1 MTEKRFDSTRRRLLT
16 GTTAAVSAA
25 LSGCDRIATSPTV
38 NSTLSTADELSFQ
51 VQRLLLGR
59 GALARE
65 YPASAISRDFRANGS
80 IRPDSEGYR
89 QHVAE
94 RFRNWRL
101 EIGGLVEHP
110 LSLSLDKLRAAP
122 SRAQITRHDCV
133 EGWSSIAQW
142 RGARLSTLLKRAG
155 VKQSAR
161 YVAFFCADSL
171 ELTLD
176 GTGDYYETID
186 LVDAMHEQTILAYEM
201 NEEPL
206 PIEHGAPVR
215 LRVERQLGYK
225 MAKYVMRIELLES
238 FAHLGRG
245 KGGYWEDRG
254 YQWYAGI

>member
-1 MTEKRFDSTRRRLLT
+1 MSDAPFDSTRRRLLA
-16 GTTAAVSAA
+16 GTVAAMSAA
-25 LSGCDRIATSPTV
+25 LSGCDRVASSPAV
-38 NSTLSTADELSFQ
+38 NTALASADNLSFH

-65 YPASAISRDFRANGS
+65 YPSSAIRRDFRANGS
-80 IRPDSEGYR
+80 TRPDSEIYQR
-89 QHVAE
+89 HVAE
-94 RFRNWRL
+94 DFRNWRL
-101 EIGGLVEHP
+101 EIGGLVDTP
-110 LSLSLDKLRAAP
+110 LSLSLGDLRAAP
-122 SRAQITRHDCV
+122 SRSQITRHDCV

-142 RGARLSTLLKRAG
+142 RGARLAALLQRAG
-155 VKQSAR
+155 IKSSAR
-161 YVAFFCADSL
+161 YVGFFCADSL

-201 NEEPL
+201 NGQPL
-206 PIEHGAPVR
+206 PIAHGAPVR

-238 FAHLGRG
+238 FTHLGRG